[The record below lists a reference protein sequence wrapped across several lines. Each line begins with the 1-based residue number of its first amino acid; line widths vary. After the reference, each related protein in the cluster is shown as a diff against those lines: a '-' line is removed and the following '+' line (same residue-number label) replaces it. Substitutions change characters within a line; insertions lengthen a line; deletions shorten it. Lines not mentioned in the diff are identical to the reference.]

1 MLSSVRAARRVA
13 AAPRRG
19 LAAPAEPGML
29 WKMAHGAF
37 DPVVP
42 MTSALPGVAPPA
54 DVPAPPPGAA
64 HVTALANG
72 VRVASADNGGAVAAV
87 GVFVGAGS
95 RHETPYTAGATHLLE
110 HVAFKG
116 GGARSKYRMTRDVER
131 TGAAFTA
138 GASRDTLT
146 YAAEFMRDK
155 APDVVSILAESA
167 TSPAIAVADE
177 AAPEYAT
184 ASAEVRAHIAAIKGE
199 LETYEADPSGRVTE
213 AIHAAAFHGNSL
225 GTFDASSIFRCSFSP
240 FWCALSTR
248 EARGCAVA

>member
-1 MLSSVRAARRVA
+1 MLSSVRAARGVV

-19 LAAPAEPGML
+19 LAAAEPGML

-42 MTSALPGVAPPA
+42 MTSALPGVAPPDEIA
-54 DVPAPPPGAA
+54 PPPPGAA
-64 HVTALANG
+64 AVTALANG
-72 VRVASADNGGAVAAV
+72 VRVASADNGGPVAAV

-116 GGARSKYRMTRDVER
+116 SAARSKYRMTRDVER
-131 TGAAFTA
+131 TGGSFTA

-146 YAAEFMRDK
+146 YAAEFVRDK

-177 AAPEYAT
+177 AAPEYAP

-225 GTFDASSIFRCSFSP
+225 GTLTLPTLLFAVC
-240 FWCALSTR
+240 TR
-248 EARGCAVA
+248 ARREGVRLRETPSAPP